1 MTKARTRSMLDTMGP
16 DRSLASTR
24 TVHMVQLFDSDDS
37 LADAVSAFLYE
48 GYRRR
53 ETLLAVIDQ
62 QRWYSVE
69 MRLAARGV
77 ATDQALHSRQL
88 AVRDASDTLK
98 LFMRH
103 GRPDRKLFEESVGQ
117 LIRNLSARG
126 APLRIYGEMV
136 NVLAAQGDYRSAH
149 ELEEIWNDL
158 GRRSSFRLF
167 CGYAAAHFG
176 DPRNAE
182 ALRRI
187 CGSHSHVLSDP
198 QDVLGAFLLDR
209 NQAEL

>member
-1 MTKARTRSMLDTMGP
+1 MLDATMAP
-16 DRSLASTR
+16 DRSR
-24 TVHMVQLFDSDDS
+24 TSAVHMVQLFDSDDS
-37 LADAVSAFLYE
+37 LAHAVSAFLYE

-53 ETLLAVIDQ
+53 ETLLVVIDE
-62 QRWYSVE
+62 QRWYSVA

-77 ATDQALHSRQL
+77 STDEALQSRQL
-88 AVRDASDTLK
+88 TVRDASDTLS

-103 GRPDRKLFEESVGQ
+103 GRPDRDLFEESVGQ
-117 LIRNLSARG
+117 LIRDLSIRG

-136 NVLAAQGDYRSAH
+136 NVLAARSEYRAAH

-167 CGYAAAHFG
+167 CGYTSAHFG

-209 NQAEL
+209 CQSGR